1 MMNSDN
7 EQCSNLFEN
16 KKSMKSTNNERKW
29 IIQFTKE
36 MYWDRSFWNDKKNL
50 QRNYLFTSF
59 KNTWLHE

>member
-50 QRNYLFTSF
+50 QRNDLFTSF